1 LVIFR
6 RRVAGLTEA
15 ALSNF
20 VNKARRIAGV
30 TGQVNVLIAENREL
44 RLLNS
49 KFRGKDK
56 PTDVLSFPSETDL
69 AKPGLTKLCAGEIA
83 ISADIASANARLLGH
98 NIREEIKILALH
110 GILHLAGYDH
120 EQDKGEMA
128 REELRL
134 RSTLNLPTGLIERS
148 QLPGATGKG
157 LRKAR
162 GPRTKSKIAGT
173 SSRLPR

>member
-1 LVIFR
+1 MIFR

-20 VNKARRIAGV
+20 VNKARDIAGV
-30 TGQVNVLIAENREL
+30 TGEVNVLIAGNREL

-56 PTDVLSFPSETDL
+56 PTDVLSFPSQTDL
-69 AKPGLTKLCAGEIA
+69 VKPGSAKLCAGEIA
-83 ISADIASANARLLGH
+83 ISVDIASKNARLLGH
-98 NIREEIKILALH
+98 NPGEEIKILALH

-134 RSTLNLPTGLIERS
+134 RTTLNLPTGLIERS
-148 QLPGATGKG
+148 PLAGTTGKW
-157 LRKAR
+157 LRNSR
-162 GPRTKSKIAGT
+162 GPRAKSKVAGT
-173 SSRLPR
+173 SPRRPR